1 MPKNIKNILKITF
14 ILTTISILIPSS
26 GFSLT
31 ASEITRGLTC
41 TCGCNMVVAA
51 CEGSMECGAAA
62 QITREVE
69 QMVEEGRTKQEILQY
84 FVNKY
89 GETILAAPTKEGFN
103 FLAWVLPFMVLALG
117 VGGIYLFIDR
127 ALGSRIAIDEMDD
140 PRENN
145 PEADKKYYDQIK
157 NELDAFEI

>member
-51 CEGSMECGAAA
+51 CEGSMECGPAAE
-62 QITREVE
+62 ITKEVE

-84 FVNKY
+84 YVNKY

-127 ALGSRIAIDEMDD
+127 ALGSGIAIDEVDD
-140 PRENN
+140 PLGNK
-145 PEADKKYYDQIK
+145 PEVDKKYYDQIK

>member
-1 MPKNIKNILKITF
+1 MWKNIKNILKVSF
-14 ILTTISILIPSS
+14 ILTTIGIMIPAT
-26 GFSLT
+26 GFALT

-51 CEGSMECGAAA
+51 CEGSMECGPAAE
-62 QITREVE
+62 ITRQVE
-69 QMVEEGRTKQEILQY
+69 QMVEEGQTKQEILQY
-84 FVNKY
+84 YVNKH

-103 FLAWVLPFMVLALG
+103 FLAWVLPFLGLALG

-127 ALGSRIAIDEMDD
+127 ALGSGIAIDEADES
-140 PRENN
+140 RENT

-157 NELDAFEI
+157 DELDAFEI

>member
-1 MPKNIKNILKITF
+1 MCKNIKNILKIAF
-14 ILTTISILIPSS
+14 ILTTISIMIPAS
-26 GFSLT
+26 GFSVT
-31 ASEITRGLTC
+31 ASEITRGLAC

-62 QITREVE
+62 QITRQVE

-103 FLAWVLPFMVLALG
+103 FLAWILPFMALALG
-117 VGGIYLFIDR
+117 VGGIYVFIDR
-127 ALGSRIAIDEMDD
+127 ALKSRIAIDESAE
-140 PRENN
+140 PRENT

-157 NELDAFEI
+157 DELDEFEI